1 MTTSMRVNRGT
12 RAGRTAHEHE
22 RAHVSGSQLL
32 LLLLLLACLK
42 RAREPLP
49 CTSKAMASKQL
60 LQGFALGSLQLSNRV
75 VLAPL
80 TRGRSGDSR
89 VPNDINA
96 DYYAQRASA
105 GLLITEATAVSEQ
118 GYGWCGAPG
127 VYTDEQQVTACSR
140 ACFAS

>member
-1 MTTSMRVNRGT
+1 MT
-12 RAGRTAHEHE
+12 RASRQPRQYSPAAPHERE
-22 RAHVSGSQLL
+22 RAHVRGSLL
-32 LLLLLLACLK
+32 LLPACLK
-42 RAREPLP
+42 GAREPLK
-49 CTSKAMASKQL
+49 CTSKAMSSKQL

-89 VPNDINA
+89 VPNDINV

-118 GYGWCGAPG
+118 GYGWNGAPG
-127 VYTDEQQVTACSR
+127 VYTDEQQVTACAR